1 MILFPRIYFSEIISG
16 FAGNFAGSSLIPGI
30 SGSSSVGIDG
40 TGKDLLLLIIYVLLA
55 LLISFLCSIAEAV
68 LLSVTPQYIERL
80 KEKSQKQGS
89 FLEKVK
95 QDKVDQSLAAILT
108 LNTIAHTV
116 GAIGAGAKATLVFG
130 NAWFGLF
137 SALITLMILFL
148 SEIIPKTIGAIYWPK
163 LAGITGYFV
172 YGLIILLYPIVWIS
186 EKLTKMI
193 ARGRNIH
200 LFSREEFLAMAKVGE
215 KTGNLQ
221 RKESGIIK
229 NLFRFEHKKI
239 TEIMTPRTVI
249 EVLPEQMKISQAVEK
264 VSKSSFSRL
273 PVYLKNID
281 DLTGFVLKDEVLIY
295 EAKGKGEV
303 LLSEVK
309 RELLV
314 VPESLNLSRLME
326 KLLHH
331 DQHIANVVDEFGGTK
346 GLVTLEDLLETLLGT
361 EIVDET
367 DDVEDMQILALNKST
382 VKTKIIEKNQLKKTD
397 KR

>member
-1 MILFPRIYFSEIISG
+1 MIFLFGINYLIII
-16 FAGNFAGSSLIPGI
+16 ANFQYNTCNLLLLGRI
-30 SGSSSVGIDG
+30 SGSPEAMVNGSGIDI
-40 TGKDLLLLIIYVLLA
+40 LLLITYVLLA
-55 LLISFLCSIAEAV
+55 LCISFLCSIAEAV

-80 KEKSQKQGS
+80 KEENHKQAR
-89 FLEKVK
+89 FLVKVK

-116 GAIGAGAKATLVFG
+116 GAIGAGAKATMVFG
-130 NAWFGLF
+130 NAWFGVF
-137 SALITLMILFL
+137 SALMTLMILFL
-148 SEIIPKTIGAIYWPK
+148 SEIIPKTIGAVYWPK

-193 ARGRNIH
+193 ARGRNIQ

-215 KTGNLQ
+215 KTGSLQ

-249 EVLPEQMKISQAVEK
+249 EALPEQMKISQAVEK

-303 LLSEVK
+303 LLSEIK

-326 KLLHH
+326 KLLQN

-346 GLVTLEDLLETLLGT
+346 GLVSLEDIFETLLGT

-367 DDVEDMQILALNKST
+367 DDVKNMQILALNRST
-382 VKTKIIEKNQLKKTD
+382 AKTKIIEESDPSRN
-397 KR
+397 